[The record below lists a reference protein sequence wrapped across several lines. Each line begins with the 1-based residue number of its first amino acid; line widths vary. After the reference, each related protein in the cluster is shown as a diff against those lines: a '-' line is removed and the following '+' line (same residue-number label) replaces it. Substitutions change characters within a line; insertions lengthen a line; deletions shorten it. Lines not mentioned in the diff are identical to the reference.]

1 MVGLLASAGW
11 LVPFACFANSRASWR
26 KCEGLV
32 VSVGSGVVCSLASLR
47 CGHSSIEHLCRIC
60 GAATKSGSGET
71 NCPFRTFLKR
81 GRPHARVR
89 AGVRVMCMYICMKY
103 IYINIYPL

>member
-1 MVGLLASAGW
+1 M
-11 LVPFACFANSRASWR
+11 
-26 KCEGLV
+26 

-47 CGHSSIEHLCRIC
+47 CGHSSIEHPCRFC
-60 GAATKSGSGET
+60 GAATKSGSGEA

-81 GRPHARVR
+81 GRPHARVC
-89 AGVRVMCMYICMKY
+89 AGVRVMCMYICMIY